1 MEIPNGSAFVVLLV
15 VFIGGCAYLYQKH
28 RGGGSSSGGGGDILQ
43 KYTSDLTQ
51 RAREGKV
58 DPVVGRDDEIERVI
72 HILARRSKNNPL
84 LLGEPGV
91 GKTAIVEG
99 LARRI
104 ANGSVPD
111 VLRDKRLLALDL
123 PGMISGTKYR
133 GEFEQRMKHL
143 TDELQAA
150 NRTVI
155 LFIDEVHMLEQAGG
169 AEGAMNVSD
178 ILKPALSRGELAAI
192 GATTFR
198 EYKSLIEPDD
208 ALNRRFQPVVVGEPS
223 REAVL
228 EILRA
233 VRPVYEKHHKVQI
246 TDESLV
252 AAVDL
257 STKHIIGR
265 FLPDKAIDLIDEAA
279 ATVSIEAALGHKV
292 ALGVL
297 NEASRRR
304 SETEAVALKEEL
316 VHLAALKKEFPSDIG
331 IEKAERALESHVKD
345 LMEGSGI
352 SMKDGAPQVTER
364 EIAAVVEEWKSGRAG
379 APAGT
384 DE

>member
-15 VFIGGCAYLYQKH
+15 IFVGGCAYLYQKH
-28 RGGGSSSGGGGDILQ
+28 RALRGASGRSFGTGGDILQ

-72 HILARRSKNNPL
+72 QILARRTKNNPV

-111 VLRDKRLLALDL
+111 VLKDKRLLALDL

-143 TDELQAA
+143 TEELKAA

-155 LFIDEVHMLEQAGG
+155 LFIDEVHMLEQANG
-169 AEGAMNVSD
+169 AEGSMNVSD

-198 EYKSLIEPDD
+198 EYKMLIEPDD
-208 ALNRRFQPVVVGEPS
+208 ALNRRFQPVVIGEPT

-233 VRPVYEKHHKVQI
+233 VRPVYEQHHHVQI
-246 TDESLV
+246 TEERLLV
-252 AAVDL
+252 P
-257 STKHIIGR
+257 R
-265 FLPDKAIDLIDEAA
+265 EW
-279 ATVSIEAALGHKV
+279 
-292 ALGVL
+292 
-297 NEASRRR
+297 
-304 SETEAVALKEEL
+304 
-316 VHLAALKKEFPSDIG
+316 
-331 IEKAERALESHVKD
+331 
-345 LMEGSGI
+345 
-352 SMKDGAPQVTER
+352 KDGDRHWNADVDTNHPRVRTPGELTGVV
-364 EIAAVVEEWKSGRAG
+364 AVLGEHRG
-379 APAGT
+379 AVGELA
-384 DE
+384 

>member
-1 MEIPNGSAFVVLLV
+1 MEISTSSALVVLLV
-15 VFIGGCAYLYQKH
+15 VFVGGIAYLYQKNRAGGESSAE
-28 RGGGSSSGGGGDILQ
+28 RGDVLRKFTTDMTQ
-43 KYTSDLTQ
+43 K
-51 RAREGKV
+51 AREGKI

-104 ANGSVPD
+104 ANGSVPE
-111 VLRDKRLLALDL
+111 VLKDKRLLSLDL

-133 GEFEQRMKHL
+133 GEFEQRMRHL
-143 TDELQAA
+143 TEELESQ

-155 LFIDEVHMLEQAGG
+155 LFIDEVHMLEQSNGT
-169 AEGAMNVSD
+169 EGAMNVSD

-198 EYKSLIEPDD
+198 EYKLLIEPDD
-208 ALNRRFQPVVVGEPS
+208 ALNRRFQPVIVGEPT

-233 VRPVYEKHHKVQI
+233 VRQVYETHHRVQI
-246 TDESLV
+246 TDAALA

-257 STKHIIGR
+257 SIKHIQGR
-265 FLPDKAIDLIDEAA
+265 FLPDKAIDLIDEAS
-279 ATVSIEAALGHKV
+279 ATVSIDAALGHKV
-292 ALGVL
+292 ALGVV

-304 SETEAVALKEEL
+304 AEREAAKLGEEIG
-316 VHLAALKKEFPSDIG
+316 HLDALKKEFPSDIG
-331 IEKAERALESHVKD
+331 IEKAERALESHLKD
-345 LMEGSGI
+345 LSAGGGIVMREGV
-352 SMKDGAPQVTER
+352 PQVTEA
-364 EIAAVVEEWKSGRAG
+364 EIAEVVEEWKER
-379 APAGT
+379 PAAKSKKK
-384 DE
+384 

>member
-1 MEIPNGSAFVVLLV
+1 MEFSYGSTFVVLLV
-15 VFIGGCAYLYQKH
+15 IFIGGCAFLYQKH
-28 RGGGSSSGGGGDILQ
+28 RGGDGSGSDGGGNVLQ

-51 RAREGKV
+51 RARDGKV

-104 ANGSVPD
+104 AYGSVPE
-111 VLRDKRLLALDL
+111 VLKNKRLLSLDL

-133 GEFEQRMKHL
+133 GEFEQRMRHL
-143 TDELQAA
+143 TEELEAQ

-155 LFIDEVHMLEQAGG
+155 LFIDEVHMLEQSSG

-198 EYKSLIEPDD
+198 EYKMLIEPDD

-223 REAVL
+223 RDAVL

-233 VRPVYEKHHKVQI
+233 VRPVYEKHHGVQI
-246 TDESLV
+246 TDESLA

-257 STKHIIGR
+257 SIKHIIGR

-297 NEASRRR
+297 NEAAKRRA
-304 SETEAVALKEEL
+304 ETEGAALRTEL
-316 VHLAALKKEFPSDIG
+316 EHLAELKKEFPSDIG
-331 IEKAERALESHVKD
+331 IEKAERALAAHVRE
-345 LMEGSGI
+345 LTEGGGI
-352 SMKDGAPQVTER
+352 TMKDGAPQVTEA
-364 EIAAVVEEWKSGRAG
+364 EIAAVVEEWKSGGAG
-379 APAGT
+379 MVAA
-384 DE
+384 

>member
-1 MEIPNGSAFVVLLV
+1 MEISNSSLFAILSVIF
-15 VFIGGCAYLYQKH
+15 FGGLAYLFQKYH
-28 RGGGSSSGGGGDILQ
+28 RQGTYGGGGNILE
-43 KYTSDLTQ
+43 KYTNDLTQ

-111 VLRDKRLLALDL
+111 VLKNKRLLALDL

-133 GEFEQRMKHL
+133 GELEQRMRHL
-143 TDELQAA
+143 TQELKSA
-150 NRTVI
+150 NRTII
-155 LFIDEVHMLEQAGG
+155 LFIDEVHMLEQASG

-198 EYKSLIEPDD
+198 EYTLLIEPDD
-208 ALNRRFQPVVVGEPS
+208 ALNRRFQPVVVGEPT

-233 VRPVYEKHHKVQI
+233 VRPVYEKHHNVQI

-257 STKHIIGR
+257 STKYIKER

-292 ALGVL
+292 AIGVV
-297 NEASRRR
+297 NEAARRR
-304 SETEAVALKEEL
+304 SELEAVKLKEEL
-316 VHLAALKKEFPSDIG
+316 AHLAALKIEFPSDIG
-331 IEKAERALESHVKD
+331 IEKAERALEAHLRD
-345 LMEGSGI
+345 LLTGGKI
-352 SMKDGAPQVTER
+352 TMKDRTPQVTEK
-364 EIAAVVEEWKSGRAG
+364 EIEAVVEEWEGR
-379 APAGT
+379 PSH
-384 DE
+384 